1 MRNAT
6 GELASEELERVAG
19 GTHSLESIPGIGPYV
34 TVFLAIK
41 DGLEGKLQEIKAFWG
56 IN

>member
-1 MRNAT
+1 MRNTT
-6 GELASEELERVAG
+6 GELANEELECVAG

-41 DGLEGKLQEIKAFWG
+41 DGIEGKVQEVKAFLG
-56 IN
+56 IK